1 MSIKWLFQV
10 GLPLNW
16 VYLVNL
22 SSKFAKKKFFFKK
35 IFFGPVG
42 GSKPKK
48 VVIFAK
54 KPEKHEKPIFF
65 FKNGPIDPKI

>member
-16 VYLVNL
+16 VHLVYL
-22 SSKFAKKKFFFKK
+22 SSKFAKKKMFSKH
-35 IFFGPVG
+35 FFGPVG

>member
-1 MSIKWLFQV
+1 MAISDWIALKLGSSSISIIKIC
-10 GLPLNW
+10 
-16 VYLVNL
+16 
-22 SSKFAKKKFFFKK
+22 KKKK
-35 IFFGPVG
+35 IVSKHFFGPEG